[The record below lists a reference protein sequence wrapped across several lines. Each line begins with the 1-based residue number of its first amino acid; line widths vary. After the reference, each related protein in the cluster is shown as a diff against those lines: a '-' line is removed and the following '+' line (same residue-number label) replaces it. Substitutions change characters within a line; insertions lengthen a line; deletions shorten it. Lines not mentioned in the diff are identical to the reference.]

1 MIVLSLNCLGLASLP
16 KQLAVR
22 RLVEEK
28 ALDIL
33 FLQESMGRSDIIAAK
48 LETMLK
54 GWSFISVD
62 AFGKSNGLLI
72 GWKINFFHFQTA
84 WVVVS
89 GLSVALFSIELKV
102 ALCFVN
108 VYGPCVDREF
118 FWNILFDLDCLTC
131 SKLICGGDLNFTIGF
146 SEIWGNRVRADTLS
160 DFFP

>member
-1 MIVLSLNCLGLASLP
+1 MIVLSLNCRGLASLP
-16 KQLAVR
+16 KKLAVR

-33 FLQESMGRSDIIAAK
+33 FLQESMGRVDIIAAK

-62 AFGKSNGLLI
+62 AFGKLSGLLI
-72 GWKINFFHFQTA
+72 GWKINFQTA
-84 WVVVS
+84 WVVVY
-89 GLSVALFSIELKV
+89 GLSVTLFSIELKV

-108 VYGPCVDREF
+108 VYGPCVDRDF

-146 SEIWGNRVRADTLS
+146 SEIWGNQVRADTLS
-160 DFFP
+160 DFFR